1 MYEDLDVSVLLGRV
15 VERINCN
22 GSDAIRFHM
31 VDGDEYLMYHAQDCC
46 ENVQVEDIEGDL
58 SDLIVSPM
66 LIAEEVSGDTPVDYV
81 FEYEPES
88 YTWTFY
94 KFSTIKGSVT
104 LRWLGTSNGYY
115 GERVSFVKV

>member
-1 MYEDLDVSVLLGRV
+1 MREYMDVSVLVGRV
-15 VERINCN
+15 VVKINYN
-22 GSDAIRFHM
+22 GYDEIRFLM
-31 VDGDEYLMYHAQDCC
+31 EDGAEYLMYHAQDCC
-46 ENVQVEDIEGDL
+46 ETVRVEDMEGDL
-58 SDLIVSPM
+58 NDLIGSPM
-66 LIAEEVSGDTPVDYV
+66 LIAEESSGDTPSDYQ

-115 GERVSFVKV
+115 GERVSFVKL